1 MSVFRLIFSGFPSH
15 IELKNS
21 LFRSLN
27 SDCFKFGS
35 EEECLSLD
43 LLNFVSIDDFPFYM
57 RWENAGV
64 TNLNHMMDTVTK
76 NFLTFEKI
84 KTLIK
89 SAMIFCQP
97 PFKLEKNLFIQLIL
111 R

>member
-1 MSVFRLIFSGFPSH
+1 
-15 IELKNS
+15 
-21 LFRSLN
+21 
-27 SDCFKFGS
+27 
-35 EEECLSLD
+35 
-43 LLNFVSIDDFPFYM
+43 M

-64 TNLNHMMDTVTK
+64 TNLYHIMDTVAN

-89 SAMIFCQP
+89 
-97 PFKLEKNLFIQLIL
+97 NNNFI